1 MKSKI
6 IIALLAI
13 TVLLVGL
20 FAYSKADDT
29 EPVVSDTIETTD
41 QQEVEEENTVDEVV
55 EEEPEQEVEEVD
67 TVEPEQVAQE
77 IEPDPEPVEE
87 AAEDKDTSDLDQSDI
102 EALDLM
108 LFSQGNVNLRQG
120 PSTDYEKS
128 GSLSTNQ
135 QVHVTGQSKSTSWYQ
150 VEINGETHYVSNKYL
165 ASTKITVSEPSTD
178 NSSSNNGGGGS
189 GSGSSNNGGGG
200 SSSNN
205 GGGTINGKSIQ
216 DYLESTG
223 GTTGTPSLPSRDYV
237 PGEGNPDLHLR

>member
-1 MKSKI
+1 MKRKI
-6 IIALLAI
+6 IITLLAI

-29 EPVVSDTIETTD
+29 EPVVNDTIETTD
-41 QQEVEEENTVDEVV
+41 QQEVEEENII
-55 EEEPEQEVEEVD
+55 EEEPEQEVD
-67 TVEPEQVAQE
+67 TVEPEQAAQE
-77 IEPDPEPVEE
+77 TEPDPEPVEE
-87 AAEDKDTSDLDQSDI
+87 VAEDKEEAIEDKDASDLDQSDI

-108 LFSQGNVNLRQG
+108 LYAQGNVNLRQG

-178 NSSSNNGGGGS
+178 NSSTNNGGGGS
-189 GSGSSNNGGGG
+189 GSGSGSSNNG
-200 SSSNN
+200 

-223 GTTGTPSLPSRDYV
+223 GTTGKPSLPSRDYV
-237 PGEGNPDLHLR
+237 PGQGGSEYIPLN